1 MRLVT
6 QAAAVCNFVE
16 REIGAQHHALSKFNA
31 PAPEKTAGRNPE
43 RLLECA
49 AKMASAQ
56 TCESRQLSY
65 RDLSGEARIDV
76 SRDSP
81 RTLRR
86 QTPSNPRSFLSGLEH
101 AGSQQSD
108 SA

>member
-1 MRLVT
+1 MWLIT
-6 QAAAVCNFVE
+6 QAAAVCNFAE
-16 REIGAQHHALSKFNA
+16 RKIGAQHHALRKFNA
-31 PAPEKTAGRNPE
+31 PTPEKSSGRNPE

-65 RDLSGEARIDV
+65 RDSSGEARIDV

-81 RTLRR
+81 RTPRR
-86 QTPSNPRSFLSGLEH
+86 QTPSNPRSLVSGLEH
-101 AGSQQSD
+101 AGSQRSD

>member
-16 REIGAQHHALSKFNA
+16 PEIGAQHHALSKFNT
-31 PAPEKTAGRNPE
+31 PAPEKSVGRDPE

-49 AKMASAQ
+49 AKMARAQ

-65 RDLSGEARIDV
+65 RDSSSKARIDV

-81 RTLRR
+81 RTPRR
-86 QTPSNPRSFLSGLEH
+86 QTPSNPRSLFSGLED
-101 AGSQQSD
+101 AGSQRSD
-108 SA
+108 RA